1 MFQKLQI
8 NTTPK
13 SADRRM
19 SSEKTVNIL
28 CSRVLSSWIF
38 MSFDAHLLRSY
49 EQSFDLCYNWIRM
62 EVILQQHWNRVQN
75 ILFWMVYN
83 HLLLK
88 CLLGRET
95 FCTEQYSTGTTAVVD
110 TSGNAPSGTVCPLLL
125 SNCESKCNK
134 YWLLMSFYRLWIIRK
149 YLQTWNPI
157 LVE

>member
-88 CLLGRET
+88 CLLGRHFVPNSTVQVQQQLWTPVET
-95 FCTEQYSTGTTAVVD
+95 HHPVQFVHFYSQ
-110 TSGNAPSGTVCPLLL
+110 TVKANVINTDCW
-125 SNCESKCNK
+125 CHFIGFES
-134 YWLLMSFYRLWIIRK
+134 
-149 YLQTWNPI
+149 
-157 LVE
+157 